1 MIGKL
6 RICCYLFNEILVS
19 NHHTSLFL
27 SLTLAT
33 SANASTTASSGKF
46 LSFCCSTLAFSCLR
60 SSVAFNYYWI
70 FVM

>member
-33 SANASTTASSGKF
+33 SANASTTASTGKF
-46 LSFCCSTLAFSCLR
+46 CLVVLRPLALTELDYENNSL
-60 SSVAFNYYWI
+60 
-70 FVM
+70 